1 MPETPL
7 STFVR
12 VSGMRLPIETCFAED
27 KGELGM
33 GHYELRFWR
42 GWHHHM
48 TLVILAHHFLVR
60 WQQRLNQREGVL
72 RPMTTR
78 PLPTPDELSSLD
90 SHSSLPL
97 SVAQVRLLL
106 QATLPQPVLD
116 QPAALALITYQQR
129 HNYASYCSH
138 RKRLL
143 AQLQGLRW

>member
-1 MPETPL
+1 
-7 STFVR
+7 
-12 VSGMRLPIETCFAED
+12 MRWPIETCFAEG

-33 GHYELRFWR
+33 DHYELRFWR

-60 WQQRLNQREGVL
+60 WQQRLNQREGLL
-72 RPMTTR
+72 RPTTTC
-78 PLPTPDELSSLD
+78 PLPTPDEVPGLD
-90 SHSSLPL
+90 AHLSLPL

-106 QATLPQPVLD
+106 QVILPQPVLD
-116 QPAALALITYQQR
+116 LPAVLELIAYQQR
-129 HNYASYCSH
+129 HKYAAYSSH